1 MRREIIFR
9 AKCYGAWRYGNYVH
23 LIKKPSNNCC
33 NCNHKDFIVSNE
45 DDGEHYYPITD
56 SSSVGQFTGLTDCKG
71 KEIYEGD
78 IIESG
83 GFRHIVEYDA
93 KQARYSAM
101 NAMHINHPIYGGS
114 SISQLWVDE
123 CEKVVIGNI
132 YDNPE
137 IIKR

>member
-1 MRREIIFR
+1 MNRKIKFRGKSLNTGLWSYGDLRQDNIRRK
-9 AKCYGAWRYGNYVH
+9 AYVEYEVDPET
-23 LIKKPSNNCC
+23 I
-33 NCNHKDFIVSNE
+33 
-45 DDGEHYYPITD
+45 
-56 SSSVGQFTGLTDCKG
+56 GQFTGLTDCNG
-71 KEIYEGD
+71 KEIFEGD

-123 CEKVVIGNI
+123 CRKVVIGNI

-137 IIKR
+137 MIKR